1 MNKRRLLG
9 LYIVISI
16 IWIFGTNY
24 LLDLLEPSS
33 LAYYLK
39 RGKEFLYI
47 LVTGSLL
54 YYFLSKQEEL
64 NASREDEKRLSTL
77 INSMVDFVNFKDGD
91 GRWIESNEFGLKL
104 FELENVDYKGKKDS
118 ELAEYTD
125 FYADALRYCE
135 TSDEETWQNGK
146 ITRLEEVIPLPDGTE
161 MTFDTIKVPL
171 FYSDGSRKGLVIIG
185 RDITER
191 KRVERLLEESQ
202 QQYKSL
208 FEYNTEIV
216 YMTDLDGTITRVNA
230 QFKAVTGYS
239 PDETIGK
246 SIYDISPER
255 YKTKVKADFTSILAD
270 KQPKTCEFEF
280 NHRNGSLLTLQC
292 TALPIIVNGQI
303 AGIIGYGKDVTKLRQ
318 AEERLRR
325 TEKLSVVGELSASV
339 AHEIRNPL
347 TSLKGFVQLMQLEDE
362 KHQFYYQ
369 IMQDELDRINHI
381 VGELLLLA
389 KPQDICFT
397 KADVQK
403 ILYNV
408 ISLLKTEAS
417 MHNVLIEFLLKSDI
431 YMIECEPNQLKQLF
445 INIIKNAIEASN
457 EGGKVIITLQADDGQ
472 VAVLVKDE
480 GCGMSEERLN
490 RIGEPFYSSKEKGTG
505 LGLTVSFKIVQSH
518 NGSIHFNSE
527 KGSGTEAVIKLPAKK
542 TSSCSRINHLRK
554 VLELDSYRRSKFYTL
569 LRCVNKKRA

>member
-1 MNKRRLLG
+1 MNKKKVLG
-9 LYIVISI
+9 LYVIISL
-16 IWIFGTNY
+16 IWVFGTNY
-24 LLDLLEPSS
+24 LLHMLEPSS
-33 LAYYLK
+33 LVNILFRA
-39 RGKEFLYI
+39 KEFLYI
-47 LVTGSLL
+47 IATGWLL
-54 YYFLSKQEEL
+54 YYFIGKRDELS
-64 NASREDEKRLSTL
+64 ASREDEKRLSTL
-77 INSMVDFVNFKDGD
+77 INSMVDFVNFKDGQ

-104 FELENVDYKGKKDS
+104 FNLENVDYKGKKDS

-135 TSDEETWQNGK
+135 TSDEETWRNGK
-146 ITRLEEVIPLPDGTE
+146 ITRIEEVIPLPDGTE
-161 MTFDTIKVPL
+161 KTFDTIKVPL
-171 FYSDGSRKGLVIIG
+171 FHTDGSRKGLVIIG

-191 KRVERLLEESQ
+191 KHVEKLLAESQ

-216 YMTDLDGTITRVNA
+216 FMTDLHGTITKVNP

-239 PDETIGK
+239 PDETLGK
-246 SIYDISPER
+246 NINEIIPAP
-255 YKTKVKADFTSILAD
+255 YKTKAIEDFTGILED
-270 KQPKTCEFEF
+270 KQPKTCEFDF
-280 NHRNGSLLTLQC
+280 NHKNGSKLTIQC
-292 TALPIIVNGQI
+292 TALPLIVNGQI
-303 AGIIGYGKDVTKLRQ
+303 AGVIGYGKDVTKLRQ

-369 IMQDELDRINHI
+369 IMQEELDRINHI

-403 ILYNV
+403 ILFNV

-417 MHNVLIEFLLKSDI
+417 MHNVQIEFLLKSDVF
-431 YMIECEPNQLKQLF
+431 MIECEPNQLKQLF
-445 INIIKNAIEASN
+445 INIIKNAIEASK
-457 EGGKVIITLQADDGQ
+457 EGGKVTVTLLAEDHQLTI
-472 VAVLVKDE
+472 LVKDN
-480 GCGMSEERLN
+480 GCGMSEDRLN

-527 KGSGTEAVIKLPAKK
+527 KGKGTEAVIKLPVKK
-542 TSSCSRINHLRK
+542 QTPSPEAGLT
-554 VLELDSYRRSKFYTL
+554 V
-569 LRCVNKKRA
+569 